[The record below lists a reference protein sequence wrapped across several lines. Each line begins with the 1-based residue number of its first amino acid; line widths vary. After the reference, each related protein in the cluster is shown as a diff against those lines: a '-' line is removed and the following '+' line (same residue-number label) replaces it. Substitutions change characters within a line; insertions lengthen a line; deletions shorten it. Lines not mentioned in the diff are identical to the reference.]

1 MSDFGPKFAE
11 LDDFLGF
18 GKCFGGFGA
27 GGGQFGGVRVGSGGG
42 FGVAGAGVWVLGKF
56 LVIFGDLERWG
67 KIFGDLEGL
76 KDLEGFAGIL
86 KGGMIS
92 GDFYRYVTPLVSIG
106 MVFYFSKSGN
116 ALPCW

>member
-1 MSDFGPKFAE
+1 LPKAVSDFGPKFAE
-11 LDDFLGF
+11 LDYFLGF

-42 FGVAGAGVWVLGKF
+42 FGVAGAGALVLGTF

-76 KDLEGFAGIL
+76 ERFGGVWRDFEGWN
-86 KGGMIS
+86 
-92 GDFYRYVTPLVSIG
+92 DF
-106 MVFYFSKSGN
+106 
-116 ALPCW
+116 W

>member
-11 LDDFLGF
+11 LDYFLGF

-27 GGGQFGGVRVGSGGG
+27 GGGQFGGVRVGFGGWFWG
-42 FGVAGAGVWVLGKF
+42 GWGGVLVLGKF
-56 LVIFGDLERWG
+56 LVILVIWKDGED
-67 KIFGDLEGL
+67 FGDLEGL
-76 KDLEGFAGIL
+76 ERFGGVWRDFE
-86 KGGMIS
+86 GGMIS